1 MKPVFGL
8 LFLLTTILFAV
19 HSIQAAADDCKSYRI
34 FAVNLNK
41 KSLWFLYKKKPDE
54 DETAYLCRGVE
65 VGIYIRWIPSA
76 NCKARCRKE
85 GGYATCEDSMCRC
98 SMPA

>member
-34 FAVNLNK
+34 FV
-41 KSLWFLYKKKPDE
+41 
-54 DETAYLCRGVE
+54 
-65 VGIYIRWIPSA
+65 
-76 NCKARCRKE
+76 
-85 GGYATCEDSMCRC
+85 C
-98 SMPA
+98 SKFK